1 LREIKEANWEFAH
14 RLFQC
19 VSVASRPL
27 RVEELAEFLAFD
39 FKAGRIPEF
48 HEDRRLEDPANQLL
62 STCSSLVSVVN
73 VEGFPVIQFSHSSVK
88 EFLTSTRLAE
98 TGDEITR
105 RFHISMTPAHTLAAQ
120 ACLGLLL
127 HLDKNITGDGLQKF
141 PLAKYA
147 AKHWVDHARFKN
159 VLPSM
164 EDGMKQLFDPNKPHL
179 AVWVWIY
186 DPEEPWHRGER
197 EGPSPPSGTPLHY
210 AAHYGL
216 DAMVK
221 YLIIEHAQDVNARG
235 LYKKLTPLHQ
245 ASARGHV
252 TVVRVLLEHDADVT
266 AQNEDGSTPLHL
278 ASRWG
283 RVKVVRVL
291 LKYGADPTA
300 QDNNRSTPLH
310 QASSRGH
317 VDSARVLLE
326 LGVDA
331 TAQDKNGWTPL
342 HWASYE
348 GHVGVTRVLLKHGVD
363 ATVEDKNG
371 RTPLHRASFE
381 GHLEITCVLLEHGV
395 DATSQDKDGRTLL
408 HRASFAGHVKVVG
421 KLLEYGMDATV
432 QDRNGWTPLHHA
444 SRGGHLEV
452 VGILLK
458 HGADATAKDKDGST
472 PSNLAF
478 QSGYTEVTYILLE
491 NGKNVT
497 SSASATEDNPSS
509 INQGPLLLPLRQPA
523 TGDDSSIID
532 QGPLL
537 LPSRQPA
544 TPDDS
549 SSIDQVE
556 RAIKR
561 VRFDIA
567 AHIASPST
575 VDVTMHNSS
584 VLHDAKRTGIDETHR
599 QDDSS
604 MQDNEPTPSLLDC
617 ELDDTSTSASEI
629 SVIDIESSDSG
640 SIAQPT
646 SPPPSRAA
654 DTLLPAD
661 QVVGA
666 APSSVTPEHASH
678 IPRSQCVNPDKAAR
692 LSHVYTK
699 SATSIGV
706 SGTETASAASAT
718 KNDSSVDTSHE
729 HEPHEKSFK
738 SGARTK
744 ERSSRKVQVS
754 DFEMMRVLGKGCAG
768 KVLLVRHKSS
778 SDLYALKA
786 ITKRHVL
793 AHQELQHTLTEQAV
807 LRRMAAEATDPF
819 VVKLWWSFHDK
830 ENLFLVMVRTI
841 YAWSLGVGADVYH
854 DRTSTPAVIS
864 QRS

>member
-1 LREIKEANWEFAH
+1 M
-14 RLFQC
+14 
-19 VSVASRPL
+19 ASRPL
-27 RVEELAEFLAFD
+27 RVEELAEFLALD

-62 STCSSLVSVVN
+62 STCSSLLSIVD
-73 VEGFPVIQFSHSSVK
+73 VEGFRVIQFSHSSVK
-88 EFLTSTRLAE
+88 DFLTSTRLAE
-98 TGDEITR
+98 TDDKITR
-105 RFHISMTPAHTLAAQ
+105 RYHISMTPAHTLAAQ
-120 ACLGLLL
+120 ACLGILL
-127 HLDKNITGDGLQKF
+127 HLDKNITRNSLQKF
-141 PLAKYA
+141 PLARYA
-147 AKHWVDHARFKN
+147 AKHWVDHARFEN

-186 DPEEPWHRGER
+186 DPEEHWHSGERGER
-197 EGPSPPSGTPLHY
+197 PSPPSGTPLHY

-221 YLIIEHAQDVNARG
+221 YLVIEHAQDVNARG
-235 LYKKLTPLHQ
+235 LYKKSTPLHL

-291 LKYGADPTA
+291 LKHGADPTA
-300 QDNNRSTPLH
+300 QDNNRLTPLH

-317 VDSARVLLE
+317 VDSARILLE

-381 GHLEITCVLLEHGV
+381 GHLGITCVLLEHGV
-395 DATSQDKDGRTLL
+395 DTTSQDKDGRTLL
-408 HRASFAGHVKVVG
+408 HRASFAGHVKVVR
-421 KLLEYGMDATV
+421 KLLEHGMDATV
-432 QDRNGWTPLHHA
+432 QDKNGWTPLHHA

-452 VGILLK
+452 VCVLLE

-472 PSNLAF
+472 PSKLAF
-478 QSGYTEVTYILLE
+478 QNGYTEVTHLLE

-497 SSASATEDNPSS
+497 SSASATEDNSSS

-523 TGDDSSIID
+523 TGDDSS
-532 QGPLL
+532 
-537 LPSRQPA
+537 
-544 TPDDS
+544 
-549 SSIDQVE
+549 SIDQVE

-561 VRFDIA
+561 ARFDIA
-567 AHIASPST
+567 AHIAAYIVSPST

-584 VLHDAKRTGIDETHR
+584 VLHDAKRMGIDETHR

-604 MQDNEPTPSLLDC
+604 MQDNESTPSLLGY
-617 ELDDTSTSASEI
+617 EDDASISASEY
-629 SVIDIESSDSG
+629 SVIEIEASDNG

-646 SPPPSRAA
+646 SLPPSHAV
-654 DTLLPAD
+654 DTLLPAG

-666 APSSVTPEHASH
+666 VPSSVTLGHASR
-678 IPRSQCVNPDKAAR
+678 IPRSQPVNPDKAAR
-692 LSHVYTK
+692 LSRPDAKYAISV
-699 SATSIGV
+699 GV
-706 SGTETASAASAT
+706 SGAETAPAASTT
-718 KNDSSVDTSHE
+718 KDDSSVDTSHE
-729 HEPHEKSFK
+729 HGAHKKGSKS
-738 SGARTK
+738 ATHTK
-744 ERSSRKVQVS
+744 ERVSRKVQVS
-754 DFEMMRVLGKGCAG
+754 DFKMMRVLRTGHTGKEF
-768 KVLLVRHKSS
+768 LVRHKSS
-778 SDLYALKA
+778 SNLYALKT
-786 ITKRHVL
+786 ITKRNVL

-841 YAWSLGVGADVYH
+841 YALSLGVGADMYC
-854 DRTSTPAVIS
+854 DRTSTPVVILL
-864 QRS
+864 RS